1 MKKKLVTIGLFVMLV
16 SMSFA
21 QSKQKQPS
29 QKEVEKMMEDAM
41 KAEGMIKEQVAEMQN
56 AMKQIDKRNAEI
68 KEAGVK
74 VFNVGRDELKIP
86 VKQIGLLKQIPVVQ
100 TQLQLNNYF
109 SLLLVECKKNI
120 PVATATQVD
129 QLLASLNEN
138 ENELA
143 KLPVTLFLNRN
154 IKAAVYAAIKV
165 VQVKNNSPLIQNNS
179 AFVLQQSGYP
189 GKAVPVFKYLL
200 QQYNTADFNNNLAQC
215 YLSLGDKEEAKKYF
229 RMGLAKNPNSSEMHC
244 GLGLIFSEEGNIPEA
259 TAHIIESLK
268 NSYSRVAEELAK
280 KHHVKVKLSDI
291 RVKPPEYF
299 NPQKFKPAQ
308 PAGKLEDMPQV
319 EAERVASEER
329 FRAAQRKTEEFNKKY
344 SPFNSETNI
353 TPILQL
359 YDRYEGNTPFGRKA
373 SYMVNLINEERLN
386 FLINILTN
394 GGYKKKDD
402 EYNKE
407 LEDGFKKVQQ
417 GSFGNDNM
425 AAEQCVAYVD
435 ILNPYLQKTKAN
447 YEDFERNA
455 LPKIYDYTNQLLYW
469 NAFLFS
475 DTAYQS
481 YFNSEVQGFYDVLN
495 GFSQMQKLYPTP
507 DWIYGNCNN
516 YKEALVEIELEEMEA
531 KLGCPI
537 NIKLPAAKLGS
548 FKINCKSMELEGG
561 ELLKLGFER
570 DMKTGE
576 FSLAFGLGMDVNTG
590 LLNAGAKGLMYFKFA
605 SDFSPIDMGLKGE
618 AGIEAELFI
627 FSVDEKL
634 TGTMGVGSVN
644 VDAVH
649 LGKEINIFNVDA
661 TKD

>member
-1 MKKKLVTIGLFVMLV
+1 MKKKLVTIGLFVMLG

-41 KAEGMIKEQVAEMQN
+41 KAEGMSKEKVAEMKN
-56 AMKQIDKRNAEI
+56 AMKQIDKRNTEI
-68 KEAGVK
+68 KVAGVK

-129 QLLASLNEN
+129 QLVASLNEN

-154 IKAAVYAAIKV
+154 IKAAVYSAIKV

-189 GKAVPVFKYLL
+189 GKAVPVYKYLL

-215 YLSLGDKEEAKKYF
+215 YLSLGDKEEAIKYF
-229 RMGLAKNPNSSEMHC
+229 RFGLAKNSNSSEMHC
-244 GLGLIFSEEGNIPEA
+244 GLGLIFSEEGNVTEA

-268 NSYSRVAEELAK
+268 NSYSRVAEGLAK

-386 FLINILTN
+386 FLINILPN

-402 EYNKE
+402 EFNKE

-435 ILNPYLQKTKAN
+435 ILNTYLQKTKAN

-481 YFNSEVQGFYDVLN
+481 YFNSEVQGFYDILN
-495 GFSQMQKLYPTP
+495 GFSQMQKLNGLP
-507 DWIYGNCNN
+507 DWIYGNCKN
-516 YKEALVEIELEEMEA
+516 YKEALAEIELEEMEA

-537 NIKLPAAKLGS
+537 NIKLPAAVLGS
-548 FKINCKSMELEGG
+548 FKINCRSMELEGG
-561 ELLKLGFER
+561 ELVKFGFER
-570 DMKTGE
+570 DFKTGE
-576 FSLAFGLGMDVNTG
+576 FSLALGMGLDANTG
-590 LLNAGAKGLMYFKFA
+590 LFSAGAKGLMFFKFDG
-605 SDFSPIDMGLKGE
+605 DFNPIDMGMKGE
-618 AGIEAELFI
+618 LGVEAELFI
-627 FSVDEKL
+627 YSMDEKL